1 MITKQEILDFLSSR
15 RDELSKL
22 FSVRRIGLFGSFLRD
37 DAEEDSD
44 IDIVVEFDSPSFDHY
59 MDLKFYLE
67 DHFSKKVD
75 LVIADTIKP
84 RLRPIISQQVM
95 YA

>member
-1 MITKQEILDFLSSR
+1 MLTKSEIMEFLSSR
-15 RDELSKL
+15 HDEMKTL
-22 FSVRRIGLFGSFLRD
+22 FSVRRIGLFGSYLNE
-37 DAEEDSD
+37 DAGEESD
-44 IDIVVEFDSPSFDHY
+44 VDIVVEFDMPSFDHY

-67 DHFSKKVD
+67 SHFRKKVD